1 MDYRSFRRQKKPIM
15 LKVEPVQVKSTRR
28 MEKMIAKGLIITG
41 TDAELLSRA
50 LSEVKKKAYEELRIR
65 GSIR

>member
-28 MEKMIAKGLIITG
+28 K
-41 TDAELLSRA
+41 
-50 LSEVKKKAYEELRIR
+50 
-65 GSIR
+65 